1 MHFVQGIFHGDFV
14 ALLIAVEDGDTM
26 TEVAKKVAY
35 HVVGKRVAPQNRPM
49 QVSLNGKLLPD
60 SVTVAGAGV
69 KHWDVVEVAYA

>member
-49 QVSLNGKLLPD
+49 QVSLNG
-60 SVTVAGAGV
+60 
-69 KHWDVVEVAYA
+69 

>member
-26 TEVAKKVAY
+26 AEVAKKVAY
-35 HVVGKRVAPQNRPM
+35 HVVGKRVAPQDRPM
-49 QVSLNGKLLPD
+49 RVAVNGKSLAD
-60 SVTVAGAGV
+60 NVTVAHAGV

>member
-14 ALLIAVEDGDTM
+14 ALLIAVQDGDTM
-26 TEVAKKVAY
+26 TEVANKVAY
-35 HVVGKRVAPQNRPM
+35 HVVGKRVAPQDRPM

-60 SVTVAGAGV
+60 RATVADAGF